1 MSSVLPLIDRLG
13 NISFKE
19 KVWKS
24 LMFLS
29 YSLKYL
35 FSFVFDRD
43 YRKIFVT
50 NCDIFLVDTFKR
62 KFLFIEYDFT
72 T

>member
-1 MSSVLPLIDRLG
+1 MSSVLPLIDRLS
-13 NISFKE
+13 NISYKE

-24 LMFLS
+24 LMFLL

-35 FSFVFDRD
+35 FSFVFDRE

-50 NCDIFLVDTFKR
+50 NCGIFLVDTFRR
-62 KFLFIEYDFT
+62 KFLLIEYDFT
-72 T
+72 I